1 MSDEIKKPEEI
12 TDAPVLCDTDL
23 EQVAGGKV
31 NVQDVHFTHKYG
43 KSSPV
48 RQTEQSTPAQSTTP
62 PAK

>member
-12 TDAPVLCDTDL
+12 TDAPVLSDTDL
-23 EQVAGGKV
+23 EQVAGGKASFH
-31 NVQDVHFTHKYG
+31 DLSFTHNID

-48 RQTEQSTPAQSTTP
+48 LQTELTTPDQPTTP

>member
-1 MSDEIKKPEEI
+1 MSDEIKKQAEEI
-12 TDAPVLCDTDL
+12 TDVHLTASEL

-31 NVQDVHFTHKYG
+31 SFQEVHFTHPVD

-48 RQTEQSTPAQSTTP
+48 LMNPSEPTTP

>member
-12 TDAPVLCDTDL
+12 ADAPVLSYTDL

-31 NVQDVHFTHKYG
+31 SFQDIHFTHKYD

-48 RQTEQSTPAQSTTP
+48 VP
-62 PAK
+62 PKSN